1 MYLRYEN
8 MVGFEYFFMVLKL
21 IEVNWYNFDRR
32 LVFLLNKLRFLV
44 WEFEII
50 IFCWVLLSKDV
61 LVSIYNKMVVWCL
74 IGVYLF
80 REIKMIIIFV

>member
-50 IFCWVLLSKDV
+50 IFCWVLLSKDI